1 MPFKPF
7 QHRYVIHITNIS
19 YTILHSV
26 SPRRSQD
33 VTWTEVFDF
42 LWNRQGNNLYYIK
55 LYQKGPEALDQQCNK
70 VTVLKLSYGI
80 AE

>member
-26 SPRRSQD
+26 SSRRSQD
-33 VTWTEVFDF
+33 VTWTEIFDF

-55 LYQKGPEALDQQCNK
+55 LYQKESEALDQQCNK
-70 VTVLKLSYGI
+70 VTALKLSCGI

>member
-33 VTWTEVFDF
+33 VTWTEIFDF

-55 LYQKGPEALDQQCNK
+55 LYQKESEALDQQCNK
-70 VTVLKLSYGI
+70 VTALKLSCGI